1 MTSNF
6 DCQLFV
12 IGGGSGGVRA
22 ARIAANLGARVLI
35 AESFRY
41 GGTCVIRG
49 CVPKKLLVYA
59 SHYAQEFA
67 DAAGF
72 GWSVP
77 PATFSWPK
85 LIAAKDAEISKLSA
99 MYEKNLQAAGV
110 QVLQGAARVLDTHTV
125 EVNGQ
130 RIRAEHILVATG
142 GTPFLP
148 QLPGIEHAITSNEVF
163 NLPAQPKRVLIVGGG
178 YIAVEFAGIFHG
190 LGSEVTLAY
199 RGEQILR
206 GFDDDLRS
214 HLHDEMAQKGIR
226 ILLHTD
232 VTGIEELPDASL
244 QVALRNAAQQGDSV
258 SASQAVLQGASE
270 VASVGVFDAVLY
282 ATGRI
287 PNTQGMGLAEAGVA
301 LDKTGGVVV
310 DAYGH
315 SSVPSIHAV
324 GDVTNRIALTPV
336 AIREGAAL
344 AQTLFGAA
352 PTAADLTTVPSAVF
366 SQPQIGTVGLTEAQA
381 LAKVAQIDIYR
392 ANFRAMGRGL
402 AGGKER
408 TLVKL
413 IVDSASQRVLG
424 AHMVGDDAAEIIQSL
439 AVAIRMGATKADF
452 DATVALHP
460 TSAEEFVTLK
470 EKTTRSGPAQAN
482 A

>member
-1 MTSNF
+1 MTRSDF
-6 DCQLFV
+6 DLFV

-22 ARIAANLGARVLI
+22 ARIAANLGARVVI
-35 AESFRY
+35 AESDRY

-59 SHYAQEFA
+59 SNYAQQFA
-67 DAAGF
+67 DAVGF
-72 GWSVP
+72 GWCVP

-85 LIAAKDAEISKLSA
+85 LIAAKDAEISKLSV
-99 MYEKNLQAAGV
+99 MYEKNLLAAGV
-110 QVLQGAARVLDTHTV
+110 QVLQGAARVLDAHTV

-130 RIRAEHILVATG
+130 HIRAEHILVATG

-148 QLPGIEHAITSNEVF
+148 TLPGIEHAITSNEVF
-163 NLPAQPKRVLIVGGG
+163 HLPAQPKRVLIVGGG
-178 YIAVEFAGIFHG
+178 YIAAEFVGIFHG
-190 LGSEVTLAY
+190 LGSAVTLAY

-214 HLHDEMAQKGIR
+214 HLHGEMVQQGVR

-232 VTGIEELPDASL
+232 VTCIEKRADASL
-244 QVALRNAAQQGDSV
+244 QVSLRSAEDPGELQDS
-258 SASQAVLQGASE
+258 
-270 VASVGVFDAVLY
+270 FDAVLY

-287 PNTQGMGLAEAGVA
+287 PNTQGLGLAQAGVA
-301 LDKTGGVVV
+301 LDKADGVIV
-310 DAYGH
+310 DTYGH
-315 SSVPSIHAV
+315 SNVPSIHAV
-324 GDVTNRIALTPV
+324 GDVTHRIALTPV

-344 AQTLFGAA
+344 AHTLFGRA
-352 PTAADLTTVPSAVF
+352 PVAADLTTVPSAVF
-366 SQPQIGTVGLTEAQA
+366 SQPQMGTVGLTEAQA
-381 LAKVAQIDIYR
+381 LAQCAQIDIYR
-392 ANFRAMGRGL
+392 ANFRALGRGL
-402 AGGKER
+402 TGSKAR

-413 IVDSASQRVLG
+413 VVDSASQRVLG

-470 EKTTRSGPAQAN
+470 EKTTRFRQD
-482 A
+482 